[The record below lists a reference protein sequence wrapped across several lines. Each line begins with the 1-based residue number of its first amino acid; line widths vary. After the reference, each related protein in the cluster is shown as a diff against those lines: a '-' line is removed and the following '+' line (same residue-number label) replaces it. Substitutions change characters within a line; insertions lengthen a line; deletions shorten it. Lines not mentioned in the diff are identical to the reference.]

1 MSQSHLARRA
11 FIGGSV
17 AASAVRV
24 AGANDRVR
32 VGIIGVGNI
41 GTRHLQRR
49 LLPMMRRDGT
59 VDVTAASDIYD
70 RAKFRAKELIGLAD
84 RDVHH
89 AYQDLLARD
98 DVDAVVICTPDHL
111 HARMAIDAMRA
122 GKDVYLEK
130 PMSRTIPEAK
140 AIAETARET
149 GRVLQVGSQW
159 VSDPAY
165 ARAREM
171 VQNGLVG
178 PVVMAQSSY
187 SSNHAAGVWQYYVDE
202 EANPSTVHWQR
213 FLGGAPEQSFSGER
227 FFRWRKYW
235 DFSGGIGTD
244 FLYHR
249 LSPLL
254 YALGPRFP
262 RRVSAH
268 GGIYLFRN
276 REVPDTYST
285 TVEYEDLVVN
295 LVGSCGS
302 QASNTLHG
310 PAFFGQRAAI
320 SILPGMVRATPERL
334 YAEEFRRQAGAD
346 LVEVEVDNRDQQTAR
361 TAHMRDFLQCVLSR
375 QKPIFDAWF
384 GYQVMVAIGLGVESY
399 RTGRMMGF
407 DPESER
413 ILADVPPRQP
423 GYEGSGRNDPD
434 APPAYQKRPAA

>member
-1 MSQSHLARRA
+1 
-11 FIGGSV
+11 
-17 AASAVRV
+17 
-24 AGANDRVR
+24 
-32 VGIIGVGNI
+32 
-41 GTRHLQRR
+41 
-49 LLPMMRRDGT
+49 MMRRDGT

-202 EANPSTVHWQR
+202 EANPSTVDWQR

-434 APPAYQKRPAA
+434 APPAYPKRPAA

>member
-1 MSQSHLARRA
+1 MGAVA
-11 FIGGSV
+11 
-17 AASAVRV
+17 AASAQRV
-24 AGANDRVR
+24 SGANDRVR

-49 LLPMMRRDGT
+49 LLPMMRRDRLI
-59 VDVTAASDIYD
+59 DVVAASDIYD

-89 AYQDLLARD
+89 AYEDLLARD
-98 DVDAVVICTPDHL
+98 DVDAVVIATPDHW
-111 HARMAIDAMRA
+111 HSRMAIDAMRA

-165 ARAREM
+165 GKAREM
-171 VQNGLVG
+171 IREGLTG

-187 SSNHAAGVWQYYVDE
+187 SSNHPAGVWQYYVDE
-202 EANPSTVHWQR
+202 EATPDTVDWKR
-213 FLGGAPEQSFSGER
+213 FLGGAPQQPFSGER

-254 YALGPRFP
+254 YATGPRFP
-262 RRVSAH
+262 DRVSGH

-276 REVPDTYST
+276 REVPDTFST
-285 TVEYEDLVVN
+285 TIEYRDMVVN

-302 QASNTLHG
+302 QASNILHG
-310 PAFFGQRAAI
+310 PAFFGQFAAV
-320 SILPGMVRATPERL
+320 SIAPGVVEARPERL
-334 YAEEFRRQAGAD
+334 YADEFRRRAGTD
-346 LVEVEVDNRDQQTAR
+346 LLRVEVDNLDQQTAR
-361 TAHMRDFLQCVLSR
+361 TAHMLDFLNCVSTR
-375 QKPIFDAWF
+375 AQPIFDADF
-384 GYQVMVAIGLGVESY
+384 GYRVMVAIKLGVDSY
-399 RTGRMMGF
+399 RNGRIMCF
-407 DPESER
+407 DPQSER
-413 ILADVPPRQP
+413 ILSRPPPRHA
-423 GYEGSGRNDPD
+423 GFEGDGSNDPA
-434 APPAYQKRPAA
+434 APAAYRKRPAA

>member
-1 MSQSHLARRA
+1 MNPSTLVRRS
-11 FIGGSV
+11 FIGGAV
-17 AASAVRV
+17 AASAVRI
-24 AGANDRVR
+24 AGANDRIR

-49 LLPMMRRDGT
+49 LLPMMRRDGI
-59 VDVTAASDIYD
+59 VDVVAASDIYD

-89 AYQDLLARD
+89 AYEDLLARD

-111 HARMAIDAMRA
+111 HAAMAIDAMRA

-140 AIAETARET
+140 AIAETARDT
-149 GRVLQVGSQW
+149 GRILQVGSQW

-165 ARAREM
+165 EHAREM
-171 VQNGLVG
+171 VRNGLVG

-187 SSNHAAGVWQYYVDE
+187 SSNHASGVWQYYVDE
-202 EANPSTVHWQR
+202 EANPSTVDWPR
-213 FLGGAPEQSFSGER
+213 FLGGASEQPFSGER

-268 GGIYLFRN
+268 GGIYLFQN

-285 TVEYEDLVVN
+285 TVEYDELVIN

-320 SILPGMVRATPERL
+320 SIHPGVVRVRPERL
-334 YAEEFRRQAGAD
+334 YAAEFRQRVGKD

-361 TAHMRDFLQCVLSR
+361 TAHMQDFLQSVRTR

-384 GYQVMVAIGLGVESY
+384 GYQVMVAIKLGVDSY
-399 RTGRMMGF
+399 RAGRMMGF
-407 DPESER
+407 DPETER
-413 ILADVPPRQP
+413 VLTELPPRHP
-423 GYEGSGRNDPD
+423 GYEGDGSNDPG
-434 APPAYQKRPAA
+434 APPSYQKRPAA

>member
-1 MSQSHLARRA
+1 MGAVA
-11 FIGGSV
+11 
-17 AASAVRV
+17 AASATRV
-24 AGANDRVR
+24 TGANDRIR

-49 LLPMMRRDGT
+49 LLPMMRRDGLI
-59 VDVTAASDIYD
+59 DVVAASDIYD
-70 RAKFRAKELIGLAD
+70 RAKFRARELIGLAE

-89 AYQDLLARD
+89 AYEDMLARD
-98 DVDAVVICTPDHL
+98 DVDAVVIATPDHW

-130 PMSRTIPEAK
+130 PMSRTIPEARD
-140 AIAETARET
+140 IAATARET

-165 ARAREM
+165 GEARQMIRS
-171 VQNGLVG
+171 GLTG

-187 SSNHAAGVWQYYVDE
+187 SSNHPSGVWQYHVDE
-202 EANPSTVHWQR
+202 EADSSTVDWKR
-213 FLGGAPEQSFSGER
+213 FLGGAPDQPFSGER

-254 YALGPRFP
+254 YAVGPRFP

-276 REVPDTYST
+276 RQVPDTYST
-285 TVEYEDLVVN
+285 TIEYEDMVVN

-310 PAFFGQRAAI
+310 PALFGQFAAV
-320 SILPGMVRATPERL
+320 SITPGWVEARPERL
-334 YAEEFRRQAGAD
+334 YAEQFRDRTGKEI
-346 LVEVEVDNRDQQTAR
+346 LRVEVDNRDQQTAR
-361 TAHMRDFLQCVLSR
+361 TAHMLDFLECVR
-375 QKPIFDAWF
+375 TRAKPVFDARF
-384 GYQVMVAIGLGVESY
+384 GYQVMVAIKLGVDSY
-399 RTGRMMGF
+399 RLGRMMAF
-407 DPESER
+407 DPESEQ
-413 ILADVPPRQP
+413 ILDRPPARPP
-423 GYEGSGRNDPD
+423 GYEGDGSNDPN
-434 APPAYQKRPAA
+434 APPAYRKRSAA

>member
-1 MSQSHLARRA
+1 MNPSALARRS
-11 FIGGSV
+11 FISTAI

-24 AGANDRVR
+24 AGANDRIR

-49 LLPMMRRDGT
+49 LLPMMRRDGII
-59 VDVTAASDIYD
+59 DVVAASDIYD

-84 RDVHH
+84 RDIHH
-89 AYQDLLARD
+89 AYEDMLARD

-140 AIAETARET
+140 AIAETVRET

-165 ARAREM
+165 EHARKM
-171 VQNGLVG
+171 VRNGLVG

-187 SSNHAAGVWQYYVDE
+187 SSNHTSGVWQYYVDE
-202 EANPSTVHWQR
+202 EANPSTVDWTR
-213 FLGGAPEQSFSGER
+213 FLGGAPEQPFSGER

-268 GGIYLFRN
+268 GGIYLFHN

-285 TVEYEDLVVN
+285 TVEYDELVIN

-310 PAFFGQRAAI
+310 PAFFGQRAAV
-320 SILPGMVRATPERL
+320 SIQPGVVRVRPERL
-334 YAEEFRRQAGAD
+334 YAAEFRQQHGKD
-346 LVEVEVDNRDQQTAR
+346 LIEIEVDNRDQQTAR
-361 TAHMRDFLQCVLSR
+361 TAHMQDFLRCVQTR

-384 GYQVMVAIGLGVESY
+384 GYQVMVAISLGVDSY
-399 RTGRMMGF
+399 RVGRMTGF
-407 DPESER
+407 DPETER
-413 ILADVPPRQP
+413 VLTELPPRHA
-423 GYEGSGRNDPD
+423 GYEGEGSNDPD
-434 APPAYQKRPAA
+434 APPSYQKRPAD

>member
-1 MSQSHLARRA
+1 MGAVA
-11 FIGGSV
+11 
-17 AASAVRV
+17 AASATRV
-24 AGANDRVR
+24 MGANDRIR

-49 LLPMMRRDGT
+49 LLPMMRRDGLI
-59 VDVTAASDIYD
+59 DVVAASDIYD
-70 RAKFRAKELIGLAD
+70 RAKFRARELVGLAE

-89 AYQDLLARD
+89 AYEDLLARD
-98 DVDAVVICTPDHL
+98 DVDAVVIATPDHW

-130 PMSRTIPEAK
+130 PMSRTIPEARD
-140 AIAETARET
+140 IAETARET

-165 ARAREM
+165 GEAREII
-171 VQNGLVG
+171 QSGLIG

-187 SSNHAAGVWQYYVDE
+187 SSNHVSGVWQYHVDE
-202 EANPSTVHWQR
+202 EANSSTVDWKR
-213 FLGGAPEQSFSGER
+213 FLGGAPEQPFSGER

-254 YALGPRFP
+254 YAVGPRFP
-262 RRVSAH
+262 LRVSAH

-276 REVPDTYST
+276 RQVPDTYST
-285 TVEYEDLVVN
+285 TIEYEDMVVN

-310 PAFFGQRAAI
+310 PALFGQLAAV
-320 SILPGMVRATPERL
+320 SITPGWVEARPERL
-334 YAEEFRRQAGAD
+334 YSEQFRDRTGKEI
-346 LVEVEVDNRDQQTAR
+346 LRVEVDNRDQQTAR
-361 TAHMRDFLQCVLSR
+361 TAHMRNFLECVR
-375 QKPIFDAWF
+375 TRAKPVFDARF
-384 GYQVMVAIGLGVESY
+384 GYQVMVAIKLGVDSY
-399 RTGRMMGF
+399 RLGQMMAF

-413 ILADVPPRQP
+413 ILDRPPARHQ
-423 GYEGSGRNDPD
+423 GYEGDGSNDPH
-434 APPAYQKRPAA
+434 ASPAYGKRPAA

>member
-149 GRVLQVGSQW
+149 GRVLQIGSQW

-202 EANPSTVHWQR
+202 EANPSTVDWQR

-434 APPAYQKRPAA
+434 APPAYQKRPAD